1 MSFLKQVLAVITGF
15 ILLLVIGFILMVV
28 ILSSGGD
35 SKESAINGSS
45 VLKITLDKEI
55 IERES
60 DKLFD
65 GILDPMGSS
74 VSKIGLLE
82 LRDAVKDAAT
92 NPKIKGILLDLKLPS
107 AGIATWKELRDEL
120 ILFKKSGKFIIAY
133 GEIYSEASYYIA
145 SVADEIYLPES
156 GALEFNG
163 MGVQMLYFKNLLS
176 KIGVK
181 TEVFRVGKF
190 KSAVEPFTNDHMSD
204 EDREQVHK
212 YINSLHGVML
222 HDISA
227 SRKISFAQLKS
238 ISDSMLVRN
247 AYDAKKYGLITHVA
261 YYDELLTSLKTK
273 LKLDKDQEVSFISY
287 KKLLSHKEE
296 AKSKDSEKRIA
307 VLFANGEIHTGKGT
321 GESIGSESFINTLKK
336 LREDKKIKAIVLR
349 INSPGGSA
357 LASDLIWR
365 EIVLTRK
372 VKPVIASMSDV
383 AASGGY
389 YIAMACDT
397 IVASPAS
404 ITGSIGVFGLLMNTE
419 DLLNNKLGINTDRET
434 TGLYSDIGSLTRP
447 VTDAERIIIQNE
459 VNNIYTTF
467 LKKAAEGRHT
477 SVQNIEQYASG
488 RVWSG
493 ADAKDVKLIDVFGG
507 MNEAITIAA
516 AKSKLSNDYE
526 LVFYPELK
534 NQELIEIVNSITGG
548 DDEEEAT
555 IKTLGE
561 YYSYYK
567 VLQSLP
573 SKQGVQ
579 ARLPYLMEIK

>member
-1 MSFLKQVLAVITGF
+1 MGFLKQVLAVVTGFLLFLIIGF
-15 ILLLVIGFILMVV
+15 ILLVAV
-28 ILSSGGD
+28 LSSGGD
-35 SKESAINGSS
+35 KKDASINGSS
-45 VLKITLDKEI
+45 VLKITLDNQI

-74 VSKIGLLE
+74 VSKIGLLQ
-82 LRDAVKDAAT
+82 LREAIKDAAS
-92 NPKIKGILLDLKLPS
+92 NSKIKGIVLDFKLPA
-107 AGIATWKELRDEL
+107 AGIASWKELRDEL
-120 ILFKKSGKFIIAY
+120 VNFKKSGKFIIAY
-133 GEIYSEASYYIA
+133 GEIYTEASYYIA

-163 MGVQMLYFKNLLS
+163 MGVQMLYFKNLLN

-204 EDREQVHK
+204 EDREQVKK
-212 YINSLHGVML
+212 YINSLHSVL
-222 HDISA
+222 LKDISD
-227 SRKISFAQLKS
+227 SRKISYAKLKT

-247 AYDAKKYGLITHVA
+247 AADAKTYGLITHVA
-261 YYDELLTSLKTK
+261 YYDELLSSLKTR
-273 LKLDKDQEVSFISY
+273 LKLDSDQDVAFVSY
-287 KKLLSHKEE
+287 KKLLSQKEE
-296 AKSKDSEKRIA
+296 VKGRDSEKRIA
-307 VLFANGEIHTGKGT
+307 VLFADGEIHSGKGE
-321 GESIGSESFINTLKK
+321 GESIGSETYINTLRK
-336 LREDKKIKAIVLR
+336 LREDKKVKAIVLR

-365 EIVLTRK
+365 EIVLTKK

-419 DLLNNKLGINTDRET
+419 DLLNNKLGINTDREN

-447 VTDAERIIIQNE
+447 VTDAERGIIQNE

-477 SVQNIEQYASG
+477 SIQNIEQYASG

-493 ADAKDVKLIDVFGG
+493 ADAKSIKLIDVFGG
-507 MNEAITIAA
+507 MDEAIAIAIKK
-516 AKSKLSNDYE
+516 AKVSDNYE
-526 LVFYPELK
+526 LVYYPEQK
-534 NQELIEIVNSITGG
+534 NQELIQLINSIAGG
-548 DDEEEAT
+548 DEEET
-555 IKTLGE
+555 SLKTFGE

-567 VLQSLP
+567 VLKSLP
-573 SKQGVQ
+573 EKQGVQ
-579 ARLPYLMEIK
+579 ARLPYLMEIR